1 LGIASF
7 YRATSSG
14 GDAPGR
20 AIVRAMAAELP
31 RTIGRYEIRQELGR
45 GMMGIVYLAD
55 DPVLGR
61 PVALKTIQLAFV
73 TPESDRDSFE
83 KRFLGE
89 ARVAARLAHPGI
101 VVVHDVGRD
110 PDSGILYIAL
120 EYLRG
125 STLAGR
131 NTPISS

>member
-1 LGIASF
+1 
-7 YRATSSG
+7 
-14 GDAPGR
+14 
-20 AIVRAMAAELP
+20 MAAEMP
-31 RTIGRYEIRQELGR
+31 GKIGRYEIRQELGR

-61 PVALKTIQLAFV
+61 PVALKTIQLAFL
-73 TPESDRDSFE
+73 TTESERDSFE
-83 KRFLGE
+83 KRFFAE

-110 PDSGILYIAL
+110 PASGILYIAL

-125 STLAGR
+125 STL
-131 NTPISS
+131 